1 MNQLYSQL
9 SEVYAAMYQSFIN
22 YEEEFYFYHQLL
34 AKYHCSS
41 VLEIGCGTGNL
52 APQFLAAEFAYTGLD
67 LSDEMLSIA
76 KKNHPSADF
85 YKADMRNF
93 ALPKKISSA
102 IITGRTISYLLTN
115 EDVLNAFKSI
125 NKNLEKNGVL
135 CFDFINAYTFIPRI
149 KNGEEIIHEAS
160 HKNKSYQR
168 KSLWTVNL
176 QDGFTFNWASTYYEM
191 TENGQLKE
199 LGQDNSVIRSFT
211 KDEFFIFL
219 SLAGFE
225 IKEVIARD
233 SYAFDTLVIVAQKI
247 TEL

>member
-34 AKYHCSS
+34 VKHHCSS

-52 APQFLAAEFAYTGLD
+52 APQFLAAGFAYAGLD
-67 LSDEMLSIA
+67 LSDDMLSIA

-93 ALPKKISSA
+93 TVPKKTSSA

-115 EDVLNAFKSI
+115 EDVLNALKSI

-135 CFDFINAYTFIPRI
+135 CFDFINANSFIPRI
-149 KNGEEIIHEAS
+149 KNGEEIIHKAS

-176 QDGFTFNWASTYYEM
+176 QNGLAFNWASTYYELK
-191 TENGQLKE
+191 ENEELKE
-199 LGQDNSVIRSFT
+199 LGQDNSVIRTFT

-219 SLAGFE
+219 SLTGFE
-225 IKEVIARD
+225 IKEVLAKD
-233 SYAFDTLVIVAQKI
+233 SYAFDTLVIEAQK
-247 TEL
+247 TSEL

>member
-34 AKYHCSS
+34 VKHHCRS

-52 APQFLAAEFAYTGLD
+52 APQFLAAGFAYTGLD
-67 LSDEMLSIA
+67 LSDDMLSIA
-76 KKNHPSADF
+76 KKNHPSAYF
-85 YKADMRNF
+85 YKDDMRNF
-93 ALPKKISSA
+93 TLPKKVSSA

-115 EDVLNAFKSI
+115 EDVLNTFKSI
-125 NKNLEKNGVL
+125 NKNLEKNGMF
-135 CFDFINAYTFIPRI
+135 CFDFINANSFIPRI
-149 KNGEEIIHEAS
+149 KNGEEIIHKAS
-160 HKNKSYQR
+160 HKNKVYQR
-168 KSLWTVNL
+168 KSLWTINL
-176 QDGFTFNWASTYYEM
+176 QDGFTFNWASTYYEVIDSGEM
-191 TENGQLKE
+191 KE

-211 KDEFFIFL
+211 NDEFLIFL
-219 SLAGFE
+219 SLSGFE

-233 SYAFDTLVIVAQKI
+233 SYAFDTLAIVAQKI